1 MSVNNLFITL
11 SARRNRMRRKEQESN
26 KQRKKKKQRNTMNHT
41 NHHQFP
47 AGMIKKP
54 PTYSPARGR
63 NKRNKHHTH
72 VHRLRKELLFQKGL

>member
-1 MSVNNLFITL
+1 
-11 SARRNRMRRKEQESN
+11 MRRKEQESN
-26 KQRKKKKQRNTMNHT
+26 KQEKKKKRNTMNH
-41 NHHQFP
+41 HQFP
-47 AGMIKKP
+47 VGMIKKP